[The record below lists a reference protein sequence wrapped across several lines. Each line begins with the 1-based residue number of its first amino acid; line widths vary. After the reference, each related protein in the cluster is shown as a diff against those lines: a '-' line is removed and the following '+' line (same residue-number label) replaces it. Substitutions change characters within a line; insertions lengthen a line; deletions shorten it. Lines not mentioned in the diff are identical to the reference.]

1 MLDKDDKIVGLLK
14 THGLRVTPAR
24 TVILDLLMNQHGPVS
39 HQQIESLLEV
49 SASPIDRVTI
59 YRTLHSLTECGILHK
74 VTGLDRSFSYAYVQD
89 ANQGEHHS
97 GDHAHFVCER
107 CSHTFCLP
115 EVDVPEAIHTPSGFE
130 LKHTEVKLFGYC
142 PDCN

>member
-1 MLDKDDKIVGLLK
+1 MFQRQEQITGILRA
-14 THGLRVTPAR
+14 HGLRVTQAR
-24 TVILDLLMNQHGPVS
+24 VILLDLLMNQHGPLS
-39 HQQIESLLEV
+39 HQQIESLLED

-59 YRTLHSLTECGILHK
+59 YRTLHSLTECGIFHK
-74 VTGLDRSFSYAYVQD
+74 ITGLDRSFSYAYINETDEGAQ
-89 ANQGEHHS
+89 HS

-115 EVDVPEAIHTPSGFE
+115 EVDVPAAISTPSGFE